1 MDGIDLEE
9 GKLIYV
15 CRVKTILKH
24 IREMIIDGNTT
35 RNQLIGIIEN
45 YIDSLNDHDDGK
57 EITWKQEESLSQE
70 VETIKIT
77 EE

>member
-1 MDGIDLEE
+1 M
-9 GKLIYV
+9 IYV

-24 IREMIIDGNTT
+24 IREMIINGDTT

-57 EITWKQEESLSQE
+57 EIAWKQEESLSQE

>member
-1 MDGIDLEE
+1 MEDGR
-9 GKLIYV
+9 LIYV

-24 IREMIIDGNTT
+24 IREMIINGDTT

-57 EITWKQEESLSQE
+57 GIAWKQEESLSQE
-70 VETIKIT
+70 AETIKIT